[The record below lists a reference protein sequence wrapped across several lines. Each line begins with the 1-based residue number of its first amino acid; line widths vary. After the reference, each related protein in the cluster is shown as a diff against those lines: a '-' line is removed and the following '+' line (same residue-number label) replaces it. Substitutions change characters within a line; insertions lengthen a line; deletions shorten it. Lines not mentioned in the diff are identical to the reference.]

1 MVTFRSNNNNR
12 RPPFR
17 SNNNRRPPFRS
28 NNDGS
33 KFSNNDNFQRKVPGR
48 NNHNASKLIEKYNE
62 MAREA
67 LANEDRVLSENYF
80 QHADHFTRVQN
91 EQESIRRS
99 RINVSP
105 VEPVN
110 PIKTE
115 VVPVNPIKTEVVPV
129 NPIKT
134 EVEPEKKIVKS
145 DKIEEVKKIIS
156 ESQNKKVTKTHE
168 KKTVEKKSAAS

>member
-1 MVTFRSNNNNR
+1 MVTFRSNNSNNNR

-28 NNDGS
+28 NNEGS
-33 KFSNNDNFQRKVPGR
+33 KYSNNDSFQRKVPGR

-91 EQESIRRS
+91 EQESTRMA
-99 RINVSP
+99 RINSNTAG
-105 VEPVN
+105 PVN
-110 PIKTE
+110 TF
-115 VVPVNPIKTEVVPV
+115 
-129 NPIKT
+129 KT
-134 EVEPEKKIVKS
+134 EVEVKKEVEKVDKTEEIKKGIKTNEKKP
-145 DKIEEVKKIIS
+145 
-156 ESQNKKVTKTHE
+156 
-168 KKTVEKKSAAS
+168 VEKKLASV

>member
-1 MVTFRSNNNNR
+1 MVT
-12 RPPFR
+12 FR

-28 NNDGS
+28 SNNRRPPFRSNNEGS

-91 EQESIRRS
+91 EQESIRMARVNS
-99 RINVSP
+99 TPTQSI
-105 VEPVN
+105 N
-110 PIKTE
+110 PIKNE
-115 VVPVNPIKTEVVPV
+115 LDGVKEDLKSIKNED
-129 NPIKT
+129 IK
-134 EVEPEKKIVKS
+134 KKIPEPQ
-145 DKIEEVKKIIS
+145 IT
-156 ESQNKKVTKTHE
+156 KVTKTAE
-168 KKTVEKKSAAS
+168 KKPTEKKSVTI

>member
-1 MVTFRSNNNNR
+1 MVTFRSNSNNNR

-28 NNDGS
+28 NNEGS
-33 KFSNNDNFQRKVPGR
+33 KFSSNDNFQRKVPGR
-48 NNHNASKLIEKYNE
+48 NNHNALKLIEKYNE

-91 EQESIRRS
+91 EQESIRMAR
-99 RINVSP
+99 
-105 VEPVN
+105 VN
-110 PIKTE
+110 SSQVAPL
-115 VVPVNPIKTEVVPV
+115 

-134 EVEPEKKIVKS
+134 EVEVKKEVINNEV
-145 DKIEEVKKIIS
+145 EVKKEVIKTEEKEEKKTIS
-156 ESQNKKVTKTHE
+156 EPVIKKVTKTSEE
-168 KKTVEKKSAAS
+168 KSTEKKSVSA